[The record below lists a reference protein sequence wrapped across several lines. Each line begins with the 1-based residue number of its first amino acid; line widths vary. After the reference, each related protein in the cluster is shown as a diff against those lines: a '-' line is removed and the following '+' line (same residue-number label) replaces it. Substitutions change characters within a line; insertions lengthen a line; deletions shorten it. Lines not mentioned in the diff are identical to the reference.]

1 MKKIKIILMLLLL
14 TALPTFTYCSQNP
27 KVDNPDSAVVFMY
40 HHFGDSRYPSTS
52 IKLEQFENHLNYL
65 QKNDYK
71 IWPLSKIVTYLL
83 ESKQFPSKIV
93 ALTIDDA
100 YISVFTEAYPRL
112 KKLKWPFTVFVN
124 SHPVD
129 SKFRN
134 FMSWEQMREMQDNG
148 AEFANHSLTHGVMLQ
163 KKEESELVWKNR
175 IIKEIQEAQKR
186 LQEELGSKT
195 NEYPKLFSY
204 PFGEYD
210 IQTAALVNK
219 LGYIGVTQT
228 SGPIGMQSD
237 LQALPRFAMSE
248 TFANL
253 NGFTLKLNTKPLLI
267 TSVSPQDPVINK
279 ENPPVLKIKLKKH
292 LNNLGCFLS
301 NGEPISLEWLS
312 QTEVK
317 IQAKEPLTPPRDRY
331 TCTAKIDAKEYYWYS
346 HLWIINK

>member
-14 TALPTFTYCSQNP
+14 TALPTYTYCGQNP
-27 KVDNPDSAVVFMY
+27 KVDNSDSTVVFMY

-52 IKLEQFENHLNYL
+52 IKLEQFENHLSYL

-71 IWPLSKIVTYLL
+71 IWPLSKIVDYLL
-83 ESKQFPSKIV
+83 KGKQFPLKIV
-93 ALTIDDA
+93 ALTMDDA

-129 SKFRN
+129 SKFKN
-134 FMSWEQMREMQDNG
+134 FMSWEQMREMQENG
-148 AEFANHSLTHGVMLQ
+148 AEFANHSLSHEVMLQ
-163 KKEESELVWKNR
+163 KKGESKLVWKNR

-186 LQEELGSKT
+186 LHEELGSKT

-210 IQTAALVNK
+210 MQTAALVDK
-219 LGYIGVTQT
+219 LGYIGITQT

-248 TFANL
+248 AFANH
-253 NGFTLKLNTKPLLI
+253 NGFVLKLQTKPLPI
-267 TSVSPQDPVINK
+267 ISVSPQEPVVNK
-279 ENPPVLKIKLKKH
+279 ENPPVLTIKLKHHIK
-292 LNNLGCFLS
+292 NLWCYLS
-301 NGEPISLEWLS
+301 SGKPISLEWIS

-331 TCTAKIDAKEYYWYS
+331 SCTAKIDAKKYYWYS
-346 HLWIINK
+346 NLWIIHK